1 MAMTKTQKA
10 ATVDQLVEKL
20 EQTPTLYITNYSG
33 LTVAQASELR
43 GAFRKAGVEY
53 TVIKNTML
61 RLAMERIGGYD
72 ELFDAL
78 HGPTAVA
85 FGAEPSAPG
94 RVIKKYLA
102 DKKTEIPAL
111 KGAYIEGAVYHADAL
126 EVLASLKSKDELLG
140 EIITLLQSPITN
152 VVGALQAQGGNLVG
166 AIKTIAEKAKA

>member
-20 EQTPTLYITNYSG
+20 EQTPTIYLTNYSG
-33 LTVAQASELR
+33 LTVEQATDLR
-43 GAFRKAGVEY
+43 TQFRAAGVEY
-53 TVIKNTML
+53 KVIKNTML
-61 RLAMERIGGYD
+61 RLAMQRIGGYD
-72 ELFDAL
+72 ELFDHL

-85 FGAEPSAPG
+85 FAEEPSAPG

-111 KGAYIEGAVYHADAL
+111 KGAHIGGAVYHADAL
-126 EVLASLKSKDELLG
+126 EVLASLKSKDELIG
-140 EIITLLQSPITN
+140 QIITLLQSPIKN
-152 VVGALQAQGGNLVG
+152 VIGALQAQGGNLVG

>member
-10 ATVDQLVEKL
+10 ATVDQLVERL
-20 EQTPTLYITNYSG
+20 EQTPTIYITNYTG
-33 LTVAQASELR
+33 LTVSQASELR

-85 FGAEPSAPG
+85 FAEEPSAPG
-94 RVIKKYLA
+94 RVIKKYLS
-102 DKKTEIPAL
+102 DNKTEIPAL
-111 KGAYIEGAVYHADAL
+111 KGAHIEGAVYHADAL

-166 AIKTIAEKAKA
+166 AIKTIAEKANA